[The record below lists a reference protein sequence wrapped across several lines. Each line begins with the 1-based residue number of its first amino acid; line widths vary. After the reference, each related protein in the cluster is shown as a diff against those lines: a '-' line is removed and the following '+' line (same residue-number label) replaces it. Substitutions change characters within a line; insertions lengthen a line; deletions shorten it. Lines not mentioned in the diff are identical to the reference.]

1 MKIDEMSQAEA
12 YAFLVRAGI
21 IRPNE
26 RTLEGQEAEDIM
38 LLLNLIDPYE
48 VTNNQRFITE
58 HYKMSGKEY
67 HVTFFDED
75 EYEITEI
82 NDIQQD

>member
-1 MKIDEMSQAEA
+1 MNIDEMSQEEA

-26 RTLEGQEAEDIM
+26 RTLDQQEAADIM
-38 LLLNLIDPYE
+38 LLLNLIDPYQ

-58 HYKMSGKEY
+58 YYKMAGKEY

-82 NDIQQD
+82 NDIQQN